1 MDKTDL
7 NKKEKAAK
15 KQLSP
20 EEQKKAKKK
29 KMLIGIIVVVLLGAV
44 SYVLLEN
51 PQIFEGKKEE
61 RVTSM
66 YSDELYSY
74 VFYPTNYDLNPEDDE
89 LYMQYD
95 RYVYFKKGNVS
106 EAIIEGEEDNYGPAG
121 RFFVDYFKTIIA
133 GDAETYNTYFTDKYY
148 ETNKPYDRFAPQML
162 YNIEVEQLS
171 ENPNNDGTTVW
182 AFNVKYMIH
191 RNDGTFRN
199 DLDSDSSKKLY
210 FELIGSPDG
219 TVKIDR
225 ITYYKR

>member
-1 MDKTDL
+1 MDKTDRA
-7 NKKEKAAK
+7 NTE
-15 KQLSP
+15 
-20 EEQKKAKKK
+20 KKANKQTDSESLKKARKK
-29 KMLIGIIVVVLLGAV
+29 KMLIGIITVTLLGAL

-95 RYVYFKKGNVS
+95 RYVYYKKGNVS
-106 EAIIEGEEDNYGPAG
+106 EAIVEGEENNYGSAG
-121 RFFVDYFKTIIA
+121 KFFVDYFKTIIA

-171 ENPNNDGTTVW
+171 ENANNDGTTVW
-182 AFNVKYMIH
+182 TFNVKYMIH

-199 DLDSDSSKKLY
+199 DLDSDSSKKLF
-210 FELIGSPDG
+210 FELIGYADG